1 MTPELFAKASGLILL
16 AIPIIVI
23 ASALPFAQ
31 QGRIAALAYRRR
43 VSAATVIALA
53 FALLAGLLFAL
64 GSRSDVFMPTIPWF
78 GGSRGIALPVS
89 IAVNGMTLLLA
100 ALVSF
105 VLMIIA
111 RFSIQYLDGDS
122 EQARF
127 FRLLGLTGGWF
138 LLVVMAGNMALFT
151 FAITMTGFTLH
162 RLLGFY
168 SKRPRAIMVTHK
180 KSIFSRTADVL
191 LVTATV
197 LIGLQV
203 GSLEFSAITAFVAQ
217 HTQLPLALHVA
228 AWLIVLAAILKSAQF
243 PFHGW
248 LIQVMEA
255 PTPVSALM
263 HAGIVYSGAIIVLRT
278 SHLLAADGYAL
289 ILLALVGLA
298 TLIIASLVMLTQ
310 SAIKA
315 SLAWSTAAQLG
326 FMLLELGLGLFALA
340 LLHLVGH
347 SLYKA
352 HAFLSSGGF
361 SDQLRQPK
369 IFHYRQVSLAAW
381 LGAFMGCLAI
391 ALALSGLM
399 GLSVR
404 QEPTLLALLVI
415 IALATAQIVLKVLSY
430 GTGRE
435 VVTSIATAIAM
446 SAVYFVLHTLFM
458 HGFAPELAPLPTELS
473 ALKYG
478 LIALTVAG
486 FLAVAWLQGPGRER
500 MVPAAKSALFIHLY
514 NGLYVDRWVE
524 RLSYWLWPEKVG
536 RLTRVPNAAPRAK
549 PRSAEDTQA

>member
-1 MTPELFAKASGLILL
+1 MTPELLAKATGLMLL
-16 AIPIIVI
+16 AMPVTVLV
-23 ASALPFAQ
+23 SALPSART
-31 QGRIAALAYRRR
+31 GVGAALVYRRR
-43 VSAATVIALA
+43 VMFSTLVA
-53 FALLAGLLFAL
+53 FVLALLAVLMFAL
-64 GSRSDVFMPTIPWF
+64 GSRSDVFMPTIP
-78 GGSRGIALPVS
+78 LPGANKDIDLHVS

-111 RFSIQYLDGDS
+111 RFSIQYLNGDS
-122 EQARF
+122 HQARF

-138 LLVVMAGNMALFT
+138 LLVVIAGNMALFT
-151 FAITMTGFTLH
+151 FSIIMTGYTLH

-168 SKRPRAIMVTHK
+168 PDRPRAIMVTHK
-180 KSIFSRTADVL
+180 KSIFSRTADAL
-191 LVTATV
+191 LVIATV
-197 LIGLQV
+197 LIGVQV
-203 GSLEFSAITAFVAQ
+203 GSLEFSSITAFVEN
-217 HTQLPLALHVA
+217 HEQLPLALHVA

-278 SHLLAADGYAL
+278 SNLLAADGYAL
-289 ILLALVGLA
+289 ILLALVGLT
-298 TLIIASLVMLTQ
+298 TLTIASLVMLTQ
-310 SAIKA
+310 SAIKS

-326 FMLLELGLGLFALA
+326 FMLLELGLGLFALG

-352 HAFLSSGGF
+352 HAFLSSGGIA
-361 SDQLRQPK
+361 DQLRQPK
-369 IFHYRQVSLAAW
+369 IFQYRSVSPIAWFVTFMGSLA
-381 LGAFMGCLAI
+381 I
-391 ALALSGLM
+391 VLALIVGM
-399 GLSVR
+399 GLSLR
-404 QEPTLLALLVI
+404 QEPTLLALVVI

-435 VVTSIATAIAM
+435 VVTAIATATAM
-446 SAVYFVLHTLFM
+446 SAIYFVLHALFM
-458 HGFAPELAPLPTELS
+458 HGFAEELAQLPTDFSPLN
-473 ALKYG
+473 YG
-478 LIALTVAG
+478 LIALTMAG
-486 FLAVAWLQGPGRER
+486 FFAVAWLQGPGRER
-500 MVPAAKSALFIHLY
+500 MTRSCQTALFIHLY

-536 RLTRVPNAAPRAK
+536 RMTRMPDTERSRKTHRAD
-549 PRSAEDTQA
+549 DTQV

>member
-1 MTPELFAKASGLILL
+1 MTPELIAKASGLILL
-16 AIPIIVI
+16 AMPVIVLVSSLP
-23 ASALPFAQ
+23 SA
-31 QGRIAALAYRRR
+31 GKGVDAALTYRRR
-43 VSAATVIALA
+43 VSMATMLA
-53 FALLAGLLFAL
+53 FVLALSAVLVFAL
-64 GSRSDVFMPTIPWF
+64 GSRSDVFLPAIP
-78 GGSRGIALPVS
+78 LPGLNKAIDLHVS
-89 IAVNGMTLLLA
+89 IAVNDMTLLLA

-111 RFSIQYLDGDS
+111 RYSIQYLDGDPH
-122 EQARF
+122 QARF

-138 LLVVMAGNMALFT
+138 LLVVMAGNMALFA
-151 FAITMTGFTLH
+151 FSIIMTGFTLH

-168 SKRPRAIMVTHK
+168 SQRPRAIMVTHK

-191 LVTATV
+191 LVVATV

-217 HTQLPLALHVA
+217 HESLPLALHVA
-228 AWLIVLAAILKSAQF
+228 AWLIVLAAVLKSAQF

-278 SHLLAADGYAL
+278 SNLLAADGNAL

-369 IFHYRQVSLAAW
+369 IFNYRSISLAAW
-381 LGAFMGCLAI
+381 FITFFCSLAI
-391 ALALSGLM
+391 VWILTRMM
-399 GLSVR
+399 GLSLR
-404 QEPTLLALLVI
+404 QEPTLLALMVI

-435 VVTSIATAIAM
+435 VLTASATAITM
-446 SAVYFVLHTLFM
+446 SAIYFILHTLFM
-458 HGFAPELAPLPTELS
+458 HGFAEELAPLPTDFSVLN
-473 ALKYG
+473 YV

-500 MVPAAKSALFIHLY
+500 MAHAAQTVLFIHLY

-536 RLTRVPNAAPRAK
+536 RMTRVPNAD
-549 PRSAEDTQA
+549 PRSKPHRADNTHV

>member
-1 MTPELFAKASGLILL
+1 MTPELLAKASGLLLL
-16 AIPIIVI
+16 AMPVTVLI
-23 ASALPFAQ
+23 ASLPGA
-31 QGRIAALAYRRR
+31 GKGVDAALIYRRR
-43 VSAATVIALA
+43 IAMATLVALVL
-53 FALLAGLLFAL
+53 ALLAVMVFAL
-64 GSRSDVFMPTIPWF
+64 GSRSDVFLPAIP
-78 GGSRGIALPVS
+78 LPGVNKAINLHVS
-89 IAVNGMTLLLA
+89 IAINDMTLLLA
-100 ALVSF
+100 TLVSF

-111 RFSIQYLDGDS
+111 RYSIQYLDGDPQ
-122 EQARF
+122 QARF

-138 LLVVMAGNMALFT
+138 LLVVIAGNMALFT
-151 FAITMTGFTLH
+151 FSIIMTGFTLH

-168 SKRPRAIMVTHK
+168 SERPRAIMVTHK
-180 KSIFSRTADVL
+180 KSIFSRTADAL
-191 LVTATV
+191 LIAATV
-197 LIGLQV
+197 LVGMQV
-203 GSLEFSAITAFVAQ
+203 GSLEFSAITEYVQ
-217 HTQLPLALHVA
+217 HHEQLPMILHVA

-289 ILLALVGLA
+289 ILLAVVGLA

-326 FMLLELGLGLFALA
+326 FMLLELGLGLFALG

-361 SDQLRQPK
+361 ADQLRQPK
-369 IFHYRQVSLAAW
+369 IFRYRSVSITAWLVTFMGSLVIVFAITGLLGLSLAH
-381 LGAFMGCLAI
+381 
-391 ALALSGLM
+391 
-399 GLSVR
+399 
-404 QEPTLLALLVI
+404 EPSLLALMVI
-415 IALATAQIVLKVLSY
+415 IALATAQIVLKVLSF
-430 GTGRE
+430 GTGGE
-435 VVTSIATAIAM
+435 ILTAIATAIAM
-446 SAVYFVLHTLFM
+446 SVIYFILHTVFM
-458 HGFAPELAPLPTELS
+458 HGFAEELAPLPSRLS
-473 ALKYG
+473 PLGYG
-478 LIALTVAG
+478 LIALTIVG
-486 FLAVAWLQGPGRER
+486 FFAIAWLQGPGRER
-500 MVPAAKSALFIHLY
+500 MAHRAQTALFIHLY

-536 RLTRVPNAAPRAK
+536 RMTRVLNAESSQKPHRAD
-549 PRSAEDTQA
+549 DTQV

>member
-1 MTPELFAKASGLILL
+1 
-16 AIPIIVI
+16 
-23 ASALPFAQ
+23 
-31 QGRIAALAYRRR
+31 
-43 VSAATVIALA
+43 
-53 FALLAGLLFAL
+53 
-64 GSRSDVFMPTIPWF
+64 
-78 GGSRGIALPVS
+78 
-89 IAVNGMTLLLA
+89 
-100 ALVSF
+100 
-105 VLMIIA
+105 
-111 RFSIQYLDGDS
+111 
-122 EQARF
+122 
-127 FRLLGLTGGWF
+127 
-138 LLVVMAGNMALFT
+138 MALFT
-151 FAITMTGFTLH
+151 FSTIMTGFTLH

-168 SKRPRAIMVTHK
+168 SERPRAIMVTHK

-191 LVTATV
+191 LVVATV

-217 HTQLPLALHVA
+217 HAQLPVALHVA

-278 SHLLAADGYAL
+278 SNLLVADGYAL

-298 TLIIASLVMLTQ
+298 TLMIASLVMLTQ

-326 FMLLELGLGLFALA
+326 FMLLELGLGLFALG

-369 IFHYRQVSLAAW
+369 VFNYRSVSLTAW
-381 LGAFMGCLAI
+381 FATFFFSLVIVSILTN
-391 ALALSGLM
+391 LL

-404 QEPTLLALLVI
+404 HEPTLLALIVI

-430 GTGRE
+430 GTRRE
-435 VVTSIATAIAM
+435 IMTAIATATAL
-446 SAVYFVLHTLFM
+446 SAIYFILHTLFM
-458 HGFAPELAPLPTELS
+458 HGFAEELAPLPTEFS
-473 ALKYG
+473 ALSYG
-478 LIALTVAG
+478 LIALTVVG
-486 FLAVAWLQGPGRER
+486 FITVAWVQGPGREH
-500 MVPAAKSALFIHLY
+500 MTQGAQTALFIHLY

-536 RLTRVPNAAPRAK
+536 RMTRVPNAE
-549 PRSAEDTQA
+549 PRSKPHRADDTQV